1 MIQAENCPEW
11 VALFW
16 ACVARGIH
24 VVPIDFNFTPEL
36 ASRIRADCG
45 AKLGADAV
53 VLENLRIRACRGP
66 AQDFSITPSVPDD
79 IVEIIYTSGT
89 TGEPH
94 GIVHRHR
101 NICAN
106 LDPFRR
112 EISKYRRW
120 AAPFQPIRILE
131 LLPLSH
137 MFGQSMGLFVPL
149 MLEGSVAFTSEIRP
163 SAIINLVHDNRISV
177 IVSGAPQPR
186 VFTTRS
192 AAAHPESWCGVG
204 FTFSRP
210 AWCRCAM
217 VEISKGAFAI
227 WVEVLGVR
235 RRRRSSR
242 SGSGRILGT
251 PGIRRHS
258 RLRADRGKSCRRCQ
272 SSIFFETRVAGETRT
287 RPGSPHR
294 GRRRDPGPRRKHC
307 WSR

>member
-1 MIQAENCPEW
+1 MQTLTELIPRFRTLGTREAIRHSTIYGSRVVTWKELADLIGTCVSFLDEHGLHPGNRVMIQAENCPEW

-24 VVPIDFNFTPEL
+24 VVPVDFNFTPEL
-36 ASRIRADCG
+36 ASRIRGDCR
-45 AKLGADAV
+45 ATLSADAA
-53 VLENLRIRACRGP
+53 VLEDLRIRASSGSTR
-66 AQDFSITPSVPDD
+66 DFSITPAAPDD

-106 LDPFRR
+106 LEPFQR

-163 SAIINLVHDNRISV
+163 SAIVN
-177 IVSGAPQPR
+177 IV
-186 VFTTRS
+186 
-192 AAAHPESWCGVG
+192 
-204 FTFSRP
+204 
-210 AWCRCAM
+210 
-217 VEISKGAFAI
+217 
-227 WVEVLGVR
+227 
-235 RRRRSSR
+235 
-242 SGSGRILGT
+242 
-251 PGIRRHS
+251 
-258 RLRADRGKSCRRCQ
+258 
-272 SSIFFETRVAGETRT
+272 
-287 RPGSPHR
+287 
-294 GRRRDPGPRRKHC
+294 
-307 WSR
+307 